1 MENVLKTLRE
11 IAPDRELICL
21 FGCGG
26 DRDRS
31 KRPEMAAIAQKL
43 SDRIIV
49 TSDNSRTEKTSDI
62 MADIK
67 AGFDLSGRSRSLFIE
82 DREEAIRTAIMI
94 AGQGATI
101 LLAGKGHE
109 TYQIIGTE
117 KRHFDE
123 REIVTEIFENLN

>member
-1 MENVLKTLRE
+1 
-11 IAPDRELICL
+11 
-21 FGCGG
+21 
-26 DRDRS
+26 
-31 KRPEMAAIAQKL
+31 MAAIAQKMA
-43 SDRIIV
+43 DRIIV

-67 AGFDLSGRSRSLFIE
+67 EGLDISGRSRSLFIE

-94 AGQGATI
+94 ASQGATI

-109 TYQIIGTE
+109 TYQITGTE

-123 REIVTEIFENLN
+123 KEIVAEIFANMI

>member
-1 MENVLKTLRE
+1 
-11 IAPDRELICL
+11 
-21 FGCGG
+21 
-26 DRDRS
+26 
-31 KRPEMAAIAQKL
+31 
-43 SDRIIV
+43 
-49 TSDNSRTEKTSDI
+49 

>member
-11 IAPDRELICL
+11 IAPEKQLICL

-26 DRDRS
+26 DRDRT
-31 KRPEMAAIAQKL
+31 KRPEMAKVAEEF

-49 TSDNSRTEKTSDI
+49 TSDNSRTERTEDI
-62 MADIK
+62 LEDIRKGFSAEGLRKAIFIAD
-67 AGFDLSGRSRSLFIE
+67 RR
-82 DREEAIRTAIMI
+82 EAIRTAIVT
-94 AGQGATI
+94 ADDGATI

-117 KRHFDE
+117 HRHFDE
-123 REIVTEIFENLN
+123 REVIAEII